1 MTEAVEINECFARDG
16 LQHEEGFIA
25 TKDKLE
31 LLDLFVET
39 GFKRIE
45 ATSYSH
51 PKYVPAFADASE
63 LLKNL
68 DRTEGVYFKATC
80 PNERAVQR
88 ALADYDA
95 GYGAEEI
102 SLLTSASE
110 SHTAKNLRTTKAGQ
124 WDRVREMIR
133 MADGKFRLV
142 GVVSVAFGC
151 PFEGKISTETVLRDI
166 EYFRELDVDV
176 ITIGDTTGLADP
188 YTVRNLFERL
198 TQDDSNF
205 PYVAHFHDTRGSGI
219 ANAFAAFEAGCRRFD
234 SSMGGVGGHPSQI
247 TYGSGMTGNVATED
261 LVNMFD
267 AMGVATNLDLETLN
281 RASQRSEELLQREL
295 HSKVARAG
303 FSRELLSK

>member
-102 SLLTSASE
+102 SLLTS
-110 SHTAKNLRTTKAGQ
+110 
-124 WDRVREMIR
+124 
-133 MADGKFRLV
+133 
-142 GVVSVAFGC
+142 
-151 PFEGKISTETVLRDI
+151 
-166 EYFRELDVDV
+166 
-176 ITIGDTTGLADP
+176 
-188 YTVRNLFERL
+188 
-198 TQDDSNF
+198 
-205 PYVAHFHDTRGSGI
+205 
-219 ANAFAAFEAGCRRFD
+219 
-234 SSMGGVGGHPSQI
+234 
-247 TYGSGMTGNVATED
+247 
-261 LVNMFD
+261 
-267 AMGVATNLDLETLN
+267 
-281 RASQRSEELLQREL
+281 
-295 HSKVARAG
+295 
-303 FSRELLSK
+303 